1 MGYKKVCFT
10 CRKAFSVYKS
20 AVEKINLACNECGKP
35 TIIFSHLFK
44 PPKQTDLKKWK
55 VVEFL
60 KDHGFVYQRVYET
73 YTPSILTGQKG
84 YPETM
89 EEAKKFI
96 LKYKDQARLI
106 VWDDDKKEF
115 VRAI

>member
-10 CRKAFSVYKS
+10 CRKAFSVYKN
-20 AVEKINLACNECGKP
+20 ATEKINRSCPECGKQ

-44 PPKQTDLKKWK
+44 PPKQTDIKKWK

-60 KDHGFVYQRVYET
+60 KDHGFVYQRVYAT
-73 YTPSILTGQKG
+73 YTDSILSGQSG

-89 EEAKKFI
+89 AEAKKFI
-96 LKYKDQARLI
+96 IDYKDQARLLI
-106 VWDDDKKEF
+106 WDNDKKEF
-115 VRAI
+115 MKVG

>member
-10 CRKAFSVYKS
+10 CRKAFSVYKNH
-20 AVEKINLACNECGKP
+20 APKVNLACAQCGSQ
-35 TIIFSHLFK
+35 TTIFSHLFK

-73 YTPSILTGQKG
+73 YTSSILTGQSG

-89 EEAKKFI
+89 AEAKKFI
-96 LKYKDQARLI
+96 VKYKDQVRLLI
-106 VWDDDKKEF
+106 WDDDKKEF
-115 VRAI
+115 VRAG